1 MNVAELAR
9 KMVAAAAIGETEW
22 LSHEGLV
29 NRFSENG
36 LFPDNLNNLPK
47 ELEDLGWNIVPAI
60 IKNWEILDNGD
71 ESGTPV
77 GYRLEKI

>member
-9 KMVAAAAIGETEW
+9 KMVAAAATGETEW
-22 LSHEGLV
+22 LSHESFV

-36 LFPDNLNNLPK
+36 FFPDNLNNLPN
-47 ELEDLGWNIVPAI
+47 ELEGLGWNIVPAI
-60 IKNWEILDNGD
+60 IKNWEILENGE